1 MPVIRIDKT
10 RDYTVMSNHH
20 FRNRNLSLKAKGV
33 MSLMLSLPD
42 DWDYTVAGLATL
54 SKDGLDSVRSAL
66 KELEREGYLKM
77 ERKRDAKGKL
87 GRANYVLSENPIV
100 ENPRLENPRLE
111 NPILEKPAQL
121 NTYPSSTNTSST
133 KESITEADASED
145 AQKPKKPKS
154 KKEREP
160 DPFDVPSPKLREAL
174 KGYADSRKALHK
186 PLTIRA
192 KQLTLKRLE
201 ELAPH
206 NEVKQV
212 AILNRSVERGWQGIF
227 ALQED
232 KRSAST
238 RRRAAEPKAE
248 DFYQDGMESLNQWGD
263 GNETRGCQ

>member
-20 FRNRNLSLKAKGV
+20 FRNRKLSLKAKGV

-77 ERKRDAKGKL
+77 ERERDAKGKL
-87 GRANYVLSENPIV
+87 GRASYVLSEIPVVEKPI
-100 ENPRLENPRLE
+100 LKNPRLE
-111 NPILEKPAQL
+111 NPILGKPAQL

-154 KKEREP
+154 KKKEA

-174 KGYADSRKALHK
+174 KGFADSRKALHK
-186 PLTIRA
+186 PLTLRA
-192 KQLTLKRLE
+192 KKLTLEKLE
-201 ELAPH
+201 KLAPR
-206 NEVKQV
+206 NEVRQV
-212 AILNRSVERGWQGIF
+212 AILNQSVERGWQGVF

-232 KRSAST
+232 KGASGT
-238 RRRAAEPKAE
+238 SPARAAEPKADDLYKE
-248 DFYQDGMESLNQWGD
+248 AMGILNQ
-263 GNETRGCQ
+263 

>member
-77 ERKRDAKGKL
+77 ERERDAKGKL
-87 GRANYVLSENPIV
+87 RRASYVLSEIPVVEKPI
-100 ENPRLENPRLE
+100 LENPRLE

-121 NTYPSSTNTSST
+121 NTYPLSTNTSST

-145 AQKPKKPKS
+145 AQKPKS

-160 DPFDVPSPKLREAL
+160 DPFDVPSPKLKEAL

-212 AILNRSVERGWQGIF
+212 AILNRSVERGWQGVF
-227 ALQED
+227 ALQEE
-232 KRSAST
+232 KRTAAT
-238 RRRAAEPKAE
+238 GTRAAEPKAE
-248 DFYQDGMESLNQWGD
+248 DLYQEAMDCLNQ
-263 GNETRGCQ
+263 

>member
-33 MSLMLSLPD
+33 MSLMLSLPEG
-42 DWDYTVAGLATL
+42 WDYTVAGLATL
-54 SKDGLDSVRSAL
+54 SKDGLDSVRSSL

-77 ERKRDAKGKL
+77 ERERDEKGKL
-87 GRANYVLSENPIV
+87 GKASYVLSEIPIV
-100 ENPRLENPRLE
+100 ENPILENPRLE
-111 NPILEKPAQL
+111 NPILEKPTQL
-121 NTYPSSTNTSST
+121 NTYPLSTNTSST
-133 KESITEADASED
+133 KESITGADAPED
-145 AQKPKKPKS
+145 AQEPKTAKS
-154 KKEREP
+154 KKKEKEP
-160 DPFDVPSPKLREAL
+160 DPFDVPSPKLKEAL
-174 KGYADSRKALHK
+174 KGFADSRKAQRK

-232 KRSAST
+232 KGAT
-238 RRRAAEPKAE
+238 GAGRRAAEPKA
-248 DFYQDGMESLNQWGD
+248 DDLYQEAMGILNQ
-263 GNETRGCQ
+263 

>member
-77 ERKRDAKGKL
+77 ERERDAKGKL
-87 GRANYVLSENPIV
+87 GRASYVLSEIPVVEKPI
-100 ENPRLENPRLE
+100 LENPRLE

-121 NTYPSSTNTSST
+121 NTYPLSTNTPST
-133 KESITEADASED
+133 NESITEADASED
-145 AQKPKKPKS
+145 AQKQKN

-160 DPFDVPSPKLREAL
+160 DPFDVPSPKLKEAL
-174 KGYADSRKALHK
+174 KGYSDSRKALHK

-212 AILNRSVERGWQGIF
+212 AILNRSVERGWQGVF

-232 KRSAST
+232 KRTTST
-238 RRRAAEPKAE
+238 GTRAAEPKAE
-248 DFYQDGMESLNQWGD
+248 DLYQEAMDCLNQ
-263 GNETRGCQ
+263 

>member
-20 FRNRNLSLKAKGV
+20 FRNRKLSLKAKGV

-77 ERKRDAKGKL
+77 ERERDAKGKL
-87 GRANYVLSENPIV
+87 GRASYVLSEIPFAEKPI
-100 ENPRLENPRLE
+100 LENPRLE

-121 NTYPSSTNTSST
+121 NTYPLSTNTSST

-160 DPFDVPSPKLREAL
+160 DPFDVPSPKLKEAL

-212 AILNRSVERGWQGIF
+212 AILNRSVERGWQGVF
-227 ALQED
+227 ALREE
-232 KRSAST
+232 KRTAAT
-238 RRRAAEPKAE
+238 GTRAAEPKAE
-248 DFYQDGMESLNQWGD
+248 DLYQEAMDCLNQ
-263 GNETRGCQ
+263 

>member
-77 ERKRDAKGKL
+77 ERERDAKGKL
-87 GRANYVLSENPIV
+87 GRASYVLSEIPVVEKPI
-100 ENPRLENPRLE
+100 LENPRLE

-121 NTYPSSTNTSST
+121 NTYPLSTNTSST

-145 AQKPKKPKS
+145 AQKPKN

-160 DPFDVPSPKLREAL
+160 DPFDVPSPKLKEAL

-212 AILNRSVERGWQGIF
+212 AILNRSVERGWQGVF

-232 KRSAST
+232 KRAAAT
-238 RRRAAEPKAE
+238 GTRAAEPKAE
-248 DFYQDGMESLNQWGD
+248 DLYQEAMDCLN
-263 GNETRGCQ
+263 

>member
-77 ERKRDAKGKL
+77 ERERDAKGKL
-87 GRANYVLSENPIV
+87 GRASYVLSEIPVVEKPI
-100 ENPRLENPRLE
+100 LENPRLE
-111 NPILEKPAQL
+111 KPILGKPAQL
-121 NTYPSSTNTSST
+121 NTYPLSTNTSST
-133 KESITEADASED
+133 KESITEADASKD
-145 AQKPKKPKS
+145 AQKPKRPQS
-154 KKEREP
+154 KKEKEP
-160 DPFDVPSPKLREAL
+160 DPFDVPSPKLKEAL

-212 AILNRSVERGWQGIF
+212 AILNRSVERGWQGVF

-232 KRSAST
+232 KRITPTSA
-238 RRRAAEPKAE
+238 RAAEPKADE
-248 DFYQDGMESLNQWGD
+248 LYEDGMDKLNQWG
-263 GNETRGCQ
+263 

>member
-33 MSLMLSLPD
+33 MSLMLSLPEG
-42 DWDYTVAGLATL
+42 WDYTVAGLATL

-77 ERKRDAKGKL
+77 ERERDEKGKL
-87 GRANYVLSENPIV
+87 GKASYVLSEIPIV
-100 ENPRLENPRLE
+100 ENPILENPRLE

-121 NTYPSSTNTSST
+121 NTYPLSTNTSST
-133 KESITEADASED
+133 KESITEADATED

-160 DPFDVPSPKLREAL
+160 DPFDVPSPKLKEAL

-212 AILNRSVERGWQGIF
+212 AILNRSVERGWQGVF
-227 ALQED
+227 ALQEE
-232 KRSAST
+232 KRTAAT
-238 RRRAAEPKAE
+238 GTRAAEPKAE
-248 DFYQDGMESLNQWGD
+248 DLYQEAMDCLNQ
-263 GNETRGCQ
+263 

>member
-42 DWDYTVAGLATL
+42 DWDYTVAGLAAL

-77 ERKRDAKGKL
+77 ERERDEKGKL
-87 GRANYVLSENPIV
+87 GKASYVLSEIPIV
-100 ENPRLENPRLE
+100 ENPILENPRLE
-111 NPILEKPAQL
+111 NPILEKPTQL
-121 NTYPSSTNTSST
+121 NTYPLSTNTSST

-145 AQKPKKPKS
+145 AQKPKKPQS
-154 KKEREP
+154 RKEKEP
-160 DPFDVPSPKLREAL
+160 DPFDVPSPKLKEAL
-174 KGYADSRKALHK
+174 KGFADSRKALHK
-186 PLTIRA
+186 PLTLRA
-192 KQLTLKRLE
+192 KRLTLEKLE
-201 ELAPH
+201 KLAPH

-212 AILNRSVERGWQGIF
+212 AILNQSVERGWQGVF

-232 KRSAST
+232 KGAAGAG
-238 RRRAAEPKAE
+238 RRAVEPKA
-248 DFYQDGMESLNQWGD
+248 DDLYQEAMGILNQ
-263 GNETRGCQ
+263 

>member
-20 FRNRNLSLKAKGV
+20 FHNRNLSLKAKGV
-33 MSLMLSLPD
+33 MSLMLSLPEG
-42 DWDYTVAGLATL
+42 WDYTVAGLATL

-77 ERKRDAKGKL
+77 ERERDEKGKL
-87 GRANYVLSENPIV
+87 GKASYVLSEIPIV
-100 ENPRLENPRLE
+100 ENPILENPRLE
-111 NPILEKPAQL
+111 NPILEKPTQL
-121 NTYPSSTNTSST
+121 NTYPLSTNTSST

-160 DPFDVPSPKLREAL
+160 DPFDVPSPKLKEAL

-212 AILNRSVERGWQGIF
+212 AILNRSVERGWQGVF

-232 KRSAST
+232 KGGASAG
-238 RRRAAEPKAE
+238 RRAAEPKAE
-248 DFYQDGMESLNQWGD
+248 DLYQEAMDCLNQ
-263 GNETRGCQ
+263 

>member
-33 MSLMLSLPD
+33 MSLMLSLPEG
-42 DWDYTVAGLATL
+42 WDYTVAGLATL

-77 ERKRDAKGKL
+77 ERERDEKGKL
-87 GRANYVLSENPIV
+87 RKASYVLSEIPIV
-100 ENPRLENPRLE
+100 ENPILENPRLE
-111 NPILEKPAQL
+111 NPILEKPTQL
-121 NTYPSSTNTSST
+121 NTYPLSTNTSST
-133 KESITEADASED
+133 EESITEADASED
-145 AQKPKKPKS
+145 ARKPKS

-160 DPFDVPSPKLREAL
+160 DPFDVPSPKLKEAL
-174 KGYADSRKALHK
+174 KGFADSRKAQRK

-232 KRSAST
+232 KGGAST
-238 RRRAAEPKAE
+238 GRRAAEPKAE
-248 DFYQDGMESLNQWGD
+248 DLYQEAMDCLNQ
-263 GNETRGCQ
+263 

>member
-77 ERKRDAKGKL
+77 ERERDAKGKL
-87 GRANYVLSENPIV
+87 GRASYVLSEIPVVEKPI
-100 ENPRLENPRLE
+100 LENPRLE

-121 NTYPSSTNTSST
+121 NTYPLSTNTSST
-133 KESITEADASED
+133 KESITEADASKD
-145 AQKPKKPKS
+145 VQKPKS

-160 DPFDVPSPKLREAL
+160 DPFDVPSPKLKEAL
-174 KGYADSRKALHK
+174 KGFADSRKAQRK

-232 KRSAST
+232 KGGASAG
-238 RRRAAEPKAE
+238 RRVAEPKAE
-248 DFYQDGMESLNQWGD
+248 DLYQEAMDCLNQ
-263 GNETRGCQ
+263 

>member
-77 ERKRDAKGKL
+77 ERERDAKGKL
-87 GRANYVLSENPIV
+87 GRASYVLSEIPFVEKPI
-100 ENPRLENPRLE
+100 LENPRLG

-121 NTYPSSTNTSST
+121 NTYPLSTNTSST
-133 KESITEADASED
+133 KESITEADAPED

-160 DPFDVPSPKLREAL
+160 DPFDVPSPKLKEAL

-212 AILNRSVERGWQGIF
+212 AILNRSVERGWQGVF

-232 KRSAST
+232 KGGASAG
-238 RRRAAEPKAE
+238 RRAAEPKAE
-248 DFYQDGMESLNQWGD
+248 DLYQEAMDCLNQ
-263 GNETRGCQ
+263 

>member
-20 FRNRNLSLKAKGV
+20 FRNRKLSLKAKGV

-77 ERKRDAKGKL
+77 ERERDAKGKL
-87 GRANYVLSENPIV
+87 GRASYVLSEIPVVEKPI
-100 ENPRLENPRLE
+100 LENPRLE
-111 NPILEKPAQL
+111 NPILGKPAQL

-154 KKEREP
+154 KKEGEP
-160 DPFDVPSPKLREAL
+160 DPFDVPSPKLKEAL

-212 AILNRSVERGWQGIF
+212 AILNRSVERGWQGVF
-227 ALQED
+227 ALQEE
-232 KRSAST
+232 KRTAT
-238 RRRAAEPKAE
+238 TGTRAAEPKAE
-248 DFYQDGMESLNQWGD
+248 DLYQEAMDCLNQ
-263 GNETRGCQ
+263 

>member
-77 ERKRDAKGKL
+77 ERERDAKGKL
-87 GRANYVLSENPIV
+87 RRASYVLSEIPVVEKPI
-100 ENPRLENPRLE
+100 LENPRLE

-121 NTYPSSTNTSST
+121 NTYPLSTNTSST

-145 AQKPKKPKS
+145 AQKPKKP
-154 KKEREP
+154 
-160 DPFDVPSPKLREAL
+160 DPFDVPSPKLKEAL
-174 KGYADSRKALHK
+174 KGFADSRKALHK
-186 PLTIRA
+186 PLTLRA
-192 KQLTLKRLE
+192 KQLTLDKLE
-201 ELAPH
+201 KLAPH

-212 AILNRSVERGWQGIF
+212 AILNQSVERGWQGVF

-232 KRSAST
+232 KGASGT
-238 RRRAAEPKAE
+238 SPARAAEPRADDLYKEAM
-248 DFYQDGMESLNQWGD
+248 GILNQ
-263 GNETRGCQ
+263 

>member
-77 ERKRDAKGKL
+77 ERERDAKGKL
-87 GRANYVLSENPIV
+87 GRASYVLSEIPFVEKPI
-100 ENPRLENPRLE
+100 LENPRLE
-111 NPILEKPAQL
+111 KPILGKPAQL
-121 NTYPSSTNTSST
+121 NTYPLSTNTSST

-154 KKEREP
+154 KKEGEP
-160 DPFDVPSPKLREAL
+160 DPFDVPSPKLKEAL

-212 AILNRSVERGWQGIF
+212 AILNRSVERGWQGVF
-227 ALQED
+227 ALQEE
-232 KRSAST
+232 KRTAAT
-238 RRRAAEPKAE
+238 GTRAAEPKAE
-248 DFYQDGMESLNQWGD
+248 DLYQEAMDCLNQ
-263 GNETRGCQ
+263 

>member
-77 ERKRDAKGKL
+77 ERERDEKGKL
-87 GRANYVLSENPIV
+87 GRASYVLSEIPIV
-100 ENPRLENPRLE
+100 ENPILENPRLE
-111 NPILEKPAQL
+111 NPILGKPAQL
-121 NTYPSSTNTSST
+121 NTYPLSTNTSST
-133 KESITEADASED
+133 EESITEAGASKD
-145 AQKPKKPKS
+145 AQKPKKPQS
-154 KKEREP
+154 RKEKEP
-160 DPFDVPSPKLREAL
+160 DPFDVPSPKLKEAL
-174 KGYADSRKALHK
+174 KGFADSRKALHK
-186 PLTIRA
+186 PLTLRA
-192 KQLTLKRLE
+192 KQLTLEKLE
-201 ELAPH
+201 KLAPH

-212 AILNRSVERGWQGIF
+212 AILNQSVERGWQGVF

-232 KRSAST
+232 KGASGT
-238 RRRAAEPKAE
+238 SPARAAEPKADDLYKE
-248 DFYQDGMESLNQWGD
+248 AMGILNQ
-263 GNETRGCQ
+263 

>member
-20 FRNRNLSLKAKGV
+20 FRNRKLSLKAKGV

-77 ERKRDAKGKL
+77 ERERDAKGKL
-87 GRANYVLSENPIV
+87 GRASYVLSEIPFVEKPI
-100 ENPRLENPRLE
+100 LENPRLE

-121 NTYPSSTNTSST
+121 NTYPLSTNTSST

-160 DPFDVPSPKLREAL
+160 DPFDVPSPKLKEAL

-212 AILNRSVERGWQGIF
+212 AILNRSVERGWQGVF
-227 ALQED
+227 ALREE
-232 KRSAST
+232 KRTVAT
-238 RRRAAEPKAE
+238 GTRAAEPKAE
-248 DFYQDGMESLNQWGD
+248 DLYQEAMDCLNQ
-263 GNETRGCQ
+263 

>member
-77 ERKRDAKGKL
+77 ERERDAKGKL
-87 GRANYVLSENPIV
+87 GRASYVLSEIPVVEKPI
-100 ENPRLENPRLE
+100 LENPRLE
-111 NPILEKPAQL
+111 NPILEKTAQL

-145 AQKPKKPKS
+145 AQKPKKTKS
-154 KKEREP
+154 KKEKREP
-160 DPFDVPSPKLREAL
+160 DPFDVPSPKLKEAL
-174 KGYADSRKALHK
+174 NGFADSRKALHK
-186 PLTIRA
+186 PLTLRA
-192 KQLTLKRLE
+192 KQLTLDKLE
-201 ELAPH
+201 KLAPH

-212 AILNRSVERGWQGIF
+212 AILNQSVERGWQGVF
-227 ALQED
+227 ALQEE
-232 KRSAST
+232 KRTAAT
-238 RRRAAEPKAE
+238 GTRAAEPKAE
-248 DFYQDGMESLNQWGD
+248 DLYQEAMDCLNQ
-263 GNETRGCQ
+263 